1 MGKAKQL
8 KEKWSK
14 INEQEGVIMAWDRVS
29 GKGNI
34 TAGTQSFE
42 VSPELVKSF
51 GDEKLA
57 LEGKDCEF
65 TTGTVDGKEMVTSL
79 TVKGAE

>member
-1 MGKAKQL
+1 MGKAKTL

-14 INEQEGVIMAWDRVS
+14 INEQEGVIMTWDRAT
-29 GKGNI
+29 GKGNV

-51 GDEKLA
+51 GEEAEA

-65 TTGTVDGKEMVTSL
+65 STGTIDGKEVVTSISL
-79 TVKGAE
+79 KGA